1 MASERRD
8 DYAGFSVWFV
18 GLMRKRGYN
27 VDGPRAGGQAKLSE
41 DSGVSNTVISH
52 MMNGRRIPDVQT
64 MVKLGPYLGTTVREM
79 LLHSGRVLEKDLV
92 ASTGDPLVDPML
104 DKIYS
109 LDYLPMSVRKA
120 RAEDF
125 LRRVADARRMAE
137 LEILEDARRYELD
150 SGSGQ
155 GDGSAEVA

>member
-1 MASERRD
+1 MESERRD
-8 DYAGFSVWFV
+8 DYAGFSAWFV
-18 GLMRKRGYN
+18 GLMRKRGYS

-64 MVKLGPYLGTTVREM
+64 MVKLAPYLSTTVREM
-79 LLHSGRVLEKDLV
+79 LLHSGRVLEEDLV

-109 LDYLPMSVRKA
+109 LDYLPMDVRKA
-120 RAEDF
+120 RAKDF

-137 LEILEDARRYELD
+137 LEILEDARRLED
-150 SGSGQ
+150 SGAGE
-155 GDGSAEVA
+155 DGSTSAEVA